1 MTFSKLSKKQK
12 EVFRW
17 CYKGG
22 YKAIICDGA
31 VRSGKTI
38 CMITSYVLWAM
49 KRFSNASFGIC
60 GKTVA
65 SAERN
70 IIMPLRSIADITH
83 FFKLSLPYALL
94 CGVVVSILG
103 VIGDLIESRIK
114 RGVGVK
120 DSGNL
125 IPGHGGMLDR
135 SDSLIFGC
143 ITAQLM
149 LMIGGVL

>member
-1 MTFSKLSKKQK
+1 MSDQRKLYERDREDPYYEGRHTHRKEGFFERNCDEAWEQVKETFSHPGRLFAK
-12 EVFRW
+12 
-17 CYKGG
+17 
-22 YKAIICDGA
+22 
-31 VRSGKTI
+31 
-38 CMITSYVLWAM
+38 VLL
-49 KRFSNASFGIC
+49 I
-60 GKTVA
+60 
-65 SAERN
+65 
-70 IIMPLRSIADITH
+70 
-83 FFKLSLPYALL
+83 ALL

-143 ITAQLM
+143 ITAQLL

>member
-1 MTFSKLSKKQK
+1 
-12 EVFRW
+12 
-17 CYKGG
+17 
-22 YKAIICDGA
+22 
-31 VRSGKTI
+31 
-38 CMITSYVLWAM
+38 
-49 KRFSNASFGIC
+49 
-60 GKTVA
+60 
-65 SAERN
+65 
-70 IIMPLRSIADITH
+70 
-83 FFKLSLPYALL
+83 
-94 CGVVVSILG
+94 LG

-143 ITAQLM
+143 ITAQLL